1 MTERLSGRKSP
12 QHFETEWKRKVREF
26 NHYYLSAA
34 IIAFGLFMG
43 GGFAIPE
50 AERILDGKFNK
61 ITYKMHSQIPEEI
74 PIESPLQDIWYISGI
89 ASSLAMMGYGIHLR
103 RSTRRP

>member
-1 MTERLSGRKSP
+1 MPDRLPERRSP
-12 QHFETEWKRKVREF
+12 RRPETEWKRKVREL

-34 IIAFGLFMG
+34 IIAFGLFMA
-43 GGFAIPE
+43 GGFAVPE

-61 ITYKMHSQIPEEI
+61 LTYKMHSQIPEEV
-74 PIESPLQDIWYISGI
+74 PIESPEQDIWYISGL
-89 ASSLAMMGYGIHLR
+89 ASSLVMMGYGIHLR